1 MKNFLRFLIILLLLA
16 AFLRVDFF
24 FKVVYFFF
32 AVYLLSRLWT
42 RNTLDHVEIKRTFVE
57 RAFLGDKVPVK
68 LNVFN
73 NSRLPMP
80 WLEVNE
86 GLPVQLSTP
95 PFYHVV
101 ISLAPHEKRHLNYTL
116 TCRRRGYFTI
126 GPLRLQSGGILGFAR
141 EMQGQVEPAHMIVYP
156 KVIPLQRLGLPTR
169 SPQVKLPANS
179 PLFEDPARIM
189 GVREYEPGDSPRRI
203 HWPATATTGD
213 LLVKQYESA
222 IARETLICLDM
233 DEDHYERGKRFTA
246 TELAITVAASVAHH
260 VIIKEGLP
268 AGIVTEAYDPQI
280 DAVTRLRRPP
290 RSERAHMMSI
300 LEVLARI
307 QVASG
312 APFARLVRRETVDL
326 SWGSTVM
333 VVTGSER
340 ANLFDTL
347 LQLRRSG
354 FAPSLILV
362 QPARASED
370 LRKQADLLNVP
381 VHRVWDERDLE
392 TWV

>member
-42 RNTLDHVEIKRTFVE
+42 RNTLDHIEITRTFTD
-57 RAFLGDKVPVK
+57 RAFLGDKVPVT
-68 LNVFN
+68 LDVYN
-73 NSRLPMP
+73 NSRLPIP

-95 PFYHVV
+95 PFYHIV
-101 ISLAPHEKRHLNYTL
+101 ISLASHENRRLEYTL
-116 TCRRRGYFTI
+116 NCRRRGYYPI
-126 GPLRLQSGGILGFAR
+126 GPLRLQSGGLLGFAQ
-141 EMQGQVEPAHMIVYP
+141 EMQGEVEPAHMIVYP
-156 KVIPLQRLGLPTR
+156 KVVPLQKLGLPTR

-179 PLFEDPARIM
+179 LLFEDPARIM

-213 LLVKQYESA
+213 LLVKQYEPA

-233 DEDHYERGKRFTA
+233 DEEHYERGKRFTA
-246 TELAITVAASVAHH
+246 TELAITIAASIAQH

-268 AGIVTEAYDPQI
+268 AGIVTEAYDPLINQ
-280 DAVTRLRRPP
+280 AVRLRRPP
-290 RSERAHMMSI
+290 RSERVHMMNL

-307 QVASG
+307 QVTTDV
-312 APFARLVRRETVDL
+312 PFAQLVRHETVDL
-326 SWGSTVM
+326 SWGSTVT
-333 VVTGSER
+333 VITGSER
-340 ANLFDTL
+340 SNLFDTL

-354 FAPSLILV
+354 FAPTLILV
-362 QPARASED
+362 QPGRTSED
-370 LRKQADLLNVP
+370 LRKRSELLNVP
-381 VHRVWDERDLE
+381 VHRFWDERDLE
-392 TWV
+392 TWA

>member
-1 MKNFLRFLIILLLLA
+1 MKNFLRFLVILLLLA

-42 RNTLDHVEIKRTFVE
+42 RNILDHIEVRRTFTD
-57 RAFLGDKVPVK
+57 RAFLGDKVSVTMK
-68 LNVFN
+68 VHN
-73 NSRLPMP
+73 NSRLPIP
-80 WLEVNE
+80 WLELNE

-95 PFYHVV
+95 PFHHVV
-101 ISLAPHEKRHLNYTL
+101 ISLVPHENRRLQYTL
-116 TCRRRGYFTI
+116 NCRRRGYFTI

-141 EMQGQVEPAHMIVYP
+141 EMQAKVDPAHMIVYP
-156 KVIPLQRLGLPTR
+156 KVVPLQKLGLPTR

-189 GVREYEPGDSPRRI
+189 GVRAYEPGDSPRRI

-233 DEDHYERGKRFTA
+233 DEEHYERGQRFTA
-246 TELAITVAASVAHH
+246 TELAITVAASVARH
-260 VIIKEGLP
+260 VIINEGLP

-280 DAVTRLRRPP
+280 GAVTRLRRPP

-307 QVASG
+307 QVANDV
-312 APFARLVRRETVDL
+312 PFARLVRRETVDL

-333 VVTGSER
+333 VITGSER

-354 FAPSLILV
+354 FAPALILV
-362 QPARASED
+362 QPGRTSDD
-370 LRKQADLLNVP
+370 LRKQAELLNVP
-381 VHRVWDERDLE
+381 VHRIWDERNLE
-392 TWV
+392 TWA